1 MDKEGCQEGRA
12 CGSRSSTGQD
22 YLLGFPRVRL
32 QLPEDISPG
41 QMAHWE
47 LKYQASRVHGEGL
60 QVPEA
65 SAAQVLGHKRES
77 GKKKKMELSVAIR
90 LSTGLSWAAPGS
102 PGLALVMPETT
113 TGYFQHNSER
123 PKISP
128 FPLTN
133 FREPGLKVEYSSR
146 QLLWATRAGS

>member
-1 MDKEGCQEGRA
+1 MDKEGSQEGRA

-77 GKKKKMELSVAIR
+77 GKKKKNGAFSCNPFKHRFELGCTWQS
-90 LSTGLSWAAPGS
+90 
-102 PGLALVMPETT
+102 
-113 TGYFQHNSER
+113 R
-123 PKISP
+123 PRPSYARNNHRV
-128 FPLTN
+128 FSAQ
-133 FREPGLKVEYSSR
+133 F
-146 QLLWATRAGS
+146 